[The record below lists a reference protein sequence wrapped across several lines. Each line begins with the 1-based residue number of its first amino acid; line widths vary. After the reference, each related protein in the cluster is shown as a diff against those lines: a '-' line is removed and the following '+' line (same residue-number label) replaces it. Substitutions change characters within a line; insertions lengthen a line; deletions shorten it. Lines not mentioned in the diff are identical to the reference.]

1 MRQLRIIRAIIIET
15 WLGLRQ
21 SGWSNWLVISILA
34 IALTI
39 FGGILQLTISLQ
51 NLVSSW
57 GSQLEVS
64 AYLKDGYDP
73 KAVADEIRQMPVV
86 QSVEIVPKEIAW
98 QEMKTSLRVAAINNP
113 LPNTLHIKILASNK
127 VEDIAS

>member
-1 MRQLRIIRAIIIET
+1 MRQLRIIKAMIVET
-15 WLGLRQ
+15 GLGLKQ

-64 AYLKDGYDP
+64 VYLKDVGLP
-73 KAVADEIRQMPVV
+73 EKVAEEIRQMPAV
-86 QSVEIVPKEIAW
+86 QSVEIVPKEVAW
-98 QEMKTSLRVAAINNP
+98 QEMKKSWHVAAIEN
-113 LPNTLHIKILASNK
+113 
-127 VEDIAS
+127 

>member
-1 MRQLRIIRAIIIET
+1 MRQLRIIKAIIIET
-15 WLGLRQ
+15 WLGLKQ

-39 FGGILQLTISLQ
+39 FGGILQLTMSLQ

-57 GSQLEVS
+57 GSQLEIS

-73 KAVADEIRQMPVV
+73 KIVANEIRQMPAV
-86 QSVEIVPKEIAW
+86 Q
-98 QEMKTSLRVAAINNP
+98 TCDNY
-113 LPNTLHIKILASNK
+113 T
-127 VEDIAS
+127 

>member
-1 MRQLRIIRAIIIET
+1 MRQLRIIKAVIIET
-15 WLGLRQ
+15 WLGFKQ

-73 KAVADEIRQMPVV
+73 RVVAIEIRQMPAV
-86 QSVEIVPKEIAW
+86 QSVEIIPKESAW
-98 QEMKTSLRVAAINNP
+98 Q
-113 LPNTLHIKILASNK
+113 
-127 VEDIAS
+127 